1 MSIGRL
7 ALAFA
12 LAAPATP
19 APRLAG
25 AKELRWYVGQPSY
38 VASILAPGATNPRH
52 LLNTSLAFGDV
63 SRALYQ
69 CCEFSYP
76 NSCTRGGGAC
86 TCPWFM
92 PTLHKWASA
101 DPARQLKSDD
111 TAAAISLRDALTRS
125 VPTGRRFDGVGG
137 FACVGGARL
146 LYDYA
151 EPQRGALLDALF
163 SPGVGA
169 SYQIL
174 KTEIPGDMDSSY
186 GSGPAYRHSAEDAA
200 DFQRGIYLPWL
211 HQEAKRRNP
220 SIKTCECRI
229 SLPCTCTCCVFL

>member
-1 MSIGRL
+1 MARRN
-7 ALAFA
+7 
-12 LAAPATP
+12 T
-19 APRLAG
+19 
-25 AKELRWYVGQPSY
+25 SY
-38 VASILAPGATNPRH
+38 VNFHNSTTGHDHQLWFDSPGDMAIKYEWAVARGFGGVGMWVPGSSLYDRVLAKAYWNVVPAHGRTG
-52 LLNTSLAFGDV
+52 L
-63 SRALYQ
+63 Q
-69 CCEFSYP
+69 
-76 NSCTRGGGAC
+76 
-86 TCPWFM
+86 
-92 PTLHKWASA
+92 
-101 DPARQLKSDD
+101 PARELKSDD

-125 VPTGRRFDGVGG
+125 APTGRRFDGVGG

-229 SLPCTCTCCVFL
+229 SLPSTCTCSVFL